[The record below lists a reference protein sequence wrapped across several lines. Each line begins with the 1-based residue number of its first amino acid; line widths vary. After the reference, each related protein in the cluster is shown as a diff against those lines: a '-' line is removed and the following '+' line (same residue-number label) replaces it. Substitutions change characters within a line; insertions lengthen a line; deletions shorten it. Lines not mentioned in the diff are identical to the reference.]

1 MRRYFN
7 SKIFRKALA
16 ALSGGFLI
24 LFLFGHLAGNLQL
37 FIPGDLGQKQFNEY
51 ALFMTTNPAVILLS
65 YITYFS
71 ILLHSI
77 VTVVVTIKSKSA
89 RPVKYIVNSGS
100 TNSTWASRNM
110 ALLGT
115 LLLIFIIIH
124 LRSFWYE
131 MHFGDI
137 RLDQWGN
144 KDLYTVT
151 ITAFNNIFYTGF
163 YILSMIFL
171 GFHLYHGVESAFQ
184 TLGLSTTK
192 YKHTINFF
200 GKGIAVI
207 IPLIFATIPLFIYVR
222 Q

>member
-77 VTVVVTIKSKSA
+77 VTVVLTIKSKSA

-163 YILSMIFL
+163 IS
-171 GFHLYHGVESAFQ
+171 LY
-184 TLGLSTTK
+184 
-192 YKHTINFF
+192 Y
-200 GKGIAVI
+200 
-207 IPLIFATIPLFIYVR
+207 
-222 Q
+222 